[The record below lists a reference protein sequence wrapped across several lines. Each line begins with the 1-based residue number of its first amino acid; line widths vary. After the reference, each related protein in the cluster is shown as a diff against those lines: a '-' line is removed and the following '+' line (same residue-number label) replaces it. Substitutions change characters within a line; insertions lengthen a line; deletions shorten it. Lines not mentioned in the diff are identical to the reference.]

1 MSVEL
6 VATNRSDSMLLE
18 KLPAVIGQGAGPV
31 PVADSLLGRYH
42 CLVSLVDSQLVVWD
56 LGTAGGTFVNGAR
69 VTKATL
75 RPGDTLTLGGME
87 FQVKDRPRA
96 SRYLCGVRS

>member
-6 VATNRSDSMLLE
+6 VAAKSSDSTLLE
-18 KLPAVIGQGAGPV
+18 RFPVVIGPAAGSVQVNAAV
-31 PVADSLLGRYH
+31 PGGCH

-69 VTKATL
+69 VTKAAL
-75 RPGDTLTLGGME
+75 KPGDTLKLGELE
-87 FQVKDRPRA
+87 FKVNER
-96 SRYLCGVRS
+96 SHSGRYLHGVRS